1 MRYVPNSTVGSP
13 PGMTNPG
20 GSPGGFASLNNGG
33 GGLGFAYPGAYQP
46 GGKTNPQQQQPQQNS
61 GGGQGAPQ
69 QTAQNP
75 LTAAPPSE
83 EEKARF
89 IPDVFKQPF
98 MQGLQAAAAT
108 GSYASQALPGAGN
121 FQAGLYS
128 PTLNPMEQQF
138 MAASGYLGSLGLE
151 QALNEIGQEY
161 ALDPH
166 NMAKNKSYY
175 DAANQ
180 FAAQMM
186 QTGAK
191 LGLDRMSL
199 ATQQLPN
206 TFNFPNQAA
215 QYGQQSAAGYY
226 NALEQARLGDTKFP
240 YQLWST
246 YPIQGS
252 TYVQPPAPSG
262 GK

>member
-1 MRYVPNSTVGSP
+1 MQQPASFYNMP
-13 PGMTNPG
+13 MAQDK
-20 GSPGGFASLNNGG
+20 GFSQ
-33 GGLGFAYPGAYQP
+33 FQ
-46 GGKTNPQQQQPQQNS
+46 NPQVQQGSQVQQGPQPQQS
-61 GGGQGAPQ
+61 GI
-69 QTAQNP
+69 
-75 LTAAPPSE
+75 PPSPTAGNSMNSNPSLAE
-83 EEKARF
+83 SQQLL
-89 IPDVFKQPF
+89 PDVYRQPF
-98 MQGLQAAAAT
+98 LSGLEAAAST
-108 GSYASQALPGAGN
+108 GSHAAQALPGAGD

-138 MAASGYLGSLGLE
+138 MQSSGYLGSLGLE

-161 ALDPH
+161 ALDPY

-186 QTGAK
+186 QTGAQ

-199 ATQQLPN
+199 ATQNLPN
-206 TFNFPNQAA
+206 VFEFPNKAA
-215 QYGQQSAAGYY
+215 GYGQQSAAGLY
-226 NALEQARLGDTKFP
+226 NAYEQARLGDLKYPF
-240 YQLWST
+240 QFWSS

-252 TYVQPPAPSG
+252 DYIQPPAPSG

>member
-1 MRYVPNSTVGSP
+1 MASPASITNLPNSNPYGSQP
-13 PGMTNPG
+13 TQTFTPYQQN
-20 GSPGGFASLNNGG
+20 GGFSSL
-33 GGLGFAYPGAYQP
+33 
-46 GGKTNPQQQQPQQNS
+46 NS
-61 GGGQGAPQ
+61 GGAGTGLNAPVARQ
-69 QTAQNP
+69 PNGEPESIPQFAREQLMPN
-75 LTAAPPSE
+75 PPSE
-83 EEKARF
+83 EEKSRF

-98 MQGLQAAAAT
+98 MQGLEAAAAT

-138 MAASGYLGSLGLE
+138 MQASGYLGSLGLE
-151 QALNEIGQEY
+151 QAFNEIGQEY

-166 NMAKNKSYY
+166 NMAKNKAYY

-186 QTGAK
+186 QTGSK

-206 TFNFPNQAA
+206 VFNFPNQAA

-240 YQLWST
+240 YQWAST